1 MTAASVCSR
10 LYRAAPPRMV
20 DRAQD
25 RPGRDVAGLR
35 RLDPWPPVPR
45 HHRLDQ
51 RGSHHV
57 EVDRMTTK
65 PPNFGD
71 APWPEKDPEVPDD
84 HERAAKEFLDAA
96 DRICSQAKVGAIPF
110 DINVIT
116 AAQVNA
122 TIGVGEALLA
132 MLQKLRSRSKEE
144 KKGSRSKEGN
154 KRPVS
159 NQDQDPRG
167 SEGRNL

>member
-1 MTAASVCSR
+1 
-10 LYRAAPPRMV
+10 
-20 DRAQD
+20 
-25 RPGRDVAGLR
+25 
-35 RLDPWPPVPR
+35 
-45 HHRLDQ
+45 
-51 RGSHHV
+51 
-57 EVDRMTTK
+57 MTTTP

-71 APWPEKDPEVPDD
+71 VPWPERDLEAPYD

-96 DRICSQAKVGAIPF
+96 DRIYSQAKVGAIPF

-122 TIGVGEALLA
+122 TIGVGEAILA
-132 MLQKLRSRSKEE
+132 MLQELRSRSKEG
-144 KKGSRSKEGN
+144 KKGLA
-154 KRPVS
+154 S

>member
-1 MTAASVCSR
+1 
-10 LYRAAPPRMV
+10 
-20 DRAQD
+20 
-25 RPGRDVAGLR
+25 
-35 RLDPWPPVPR
+35 
-45 HHRLDQ
+45 
-51 RGSHHV
+51 
-57 EVDRMTTK
+57 MTTK

-71 APWPEKDPEVPDD
+71 APWPERDPGVPYD

-96 DRICSQAKVGAIPF
+96 DRIYSQAKVGGVPF
-110 DINVIT
+110 DISVIT

-132 MLQKLRSRSKEE
+132 ILQELRSRSKEE
-144 KKGSRSKEGN
+144 KKASRSKDRKQG
-154 KRPVS
+154 PAS

>member
-1 MTAASVCSR
+1 
-10 LYRAAPPRMV
+10 
-20 DRAQD
+20 
-25 RPGRDVAGLR
+25 
-35 RLDPWPPVPR
+35 
-45 HHRLDQ
+45 
-51 RGSHHV
+51 
-57 EVDRMTTK
+57 MTTT

-71 APWPEKDPEVPDD
+71 VPWPGRDLEAPYD

-96 DRICSQAKVGAIPF
+96 DRIYSQANAGSIRF

-122 TIGVGEALLA
+122 TIGVGEAILA
-132 MLQKLRSRSKEE
+132 ILQELRSRSKDG
-144 KKGSRSKEGN
+144 KKGRA
-154 KRPVS
+154 S

>member
-1 MTAASVCSR
+1 
-10 LYRAAPPRMV
+10 
-20 DRAQD
+20 
-25 RPGRDVAGLR
+25 
-35 RLDPWPPVPR
+35 
-45 HHRLDQ
+45 
-51 RGSHHV
+51 
-57 EVDRMTTK
+57 MTTTP

-71 APWPEKDPEVPDD
+71 APWPERDLEAPND

-96 DRICSQAKVGAIPF
+96 DRIYSQANVGAIPF